1 MQKDSAAH
9 RGEYRQAAGTAAV
22 RMLRADRR
30 VAVIRSRDVGGRWLA
45 PPRPSRYPHAS
56 FRVTGA
62 GPVLLGS
69 TGRLL
74 ASLMHGQALPLGN
87 EALELLSFPGVLSLS
102 REGQSFFSAP
112 SAFFGSHVCR
122 L

>member
-1 MQKDSAAH
+1 VY

-30 VAVIRSRDVGGRWLA
+30 VVVIRSRDVGEDGSPGLG
-45 PPRPSRYPHAS
+45 PPATLKAS

-69 TGRLL
+69 TVRLL